1 MRSRQVVTWV
11 QRGLGGVALGA
22 LDSKIALV
30 SKLLQAHHTAL
41 GQGIGTGALGL
52 APYSI
57 GQLQC
62 SLVFAPV
69 LLPAFLVARLGQ
81 LI

>member
-1 MRSRQVVTWV
+1 MQSRQAFTWV

-30 SKLLQAHHTAL
+30 RKLLQAHHTAL
-41 GQGIGTGALGL
+41 GQGIGTGALGF

-62 SLVFAPV
+62 GLVFTPV
-69 LLPAFLVARLGQ
+69 LLSTFLVACLGQ